1 MSIVLNRNN
10 TNFPLRL
17 FEHLKK
23 ASWDNKFSFLKYY
36 QNIVRFFVNNIDIRT
51 KGLLIY
57 HETGTGK
64 SMVITAIAMDFIE
77 NKTNGKK
84 VIFLLSKSLH
94 NNLRKAIKK
103 YVLLRGQTESYHL
116 ALLSEAD
123 LDAWI
128 DAHFSFVSMNA
139 SNMISQLNKATISQ
153 DIIDIE
159 ARLGNVMSEFPN
171 SLDNTVVLI
180 DEAHNLFR
188 SITNGSKNGLA
199 FYDMTLN
206 AKNNNIFFFTGTPVN
221 SSPYELVPAMNMISG
236 SRTTLPEDYIGF
248 TRLFTDS
255 RGLLKNRV
263 KFQNRLFGL
272 ISVAKRSSTFGKA
285 LGVEQD
291 AVKAE
296 FPEEYPLIIERVK
309 MTNTQFAA
317 YRTAYEAEQNESAF
331 SRPNHNIPNM
341 MKPKSGMSSSYH
353 VKTRMIS
360 NFYSTTATKDPRQIP
375 REQLESPKFRA
386 ILDNINKHKGQLQII
401 YSQFVGVAGLGTF
414 ARFLIE
420 NGYEEYRDE
429 SAPEL
434 TYEEEMPND
443 SADVITDAH
452 DDARDD
458 VRDDVD
464 VSTNSL
470 VDTSDVRD
478 DMRDNHANKVSKN
491 KVSLVESNDA
501 RTDNESPINDS
512 IIETN
517 DEDDNVPNN
526 ALNTAHNTAPN
537 DAPNDESDNVKTGE
551 YEKKPLSNIKFIRNG
566 KSIDIEQDGHIV
578 GHAHVSSSGN
588 VELTDNGID
597 ESIPRYILVKLIG
610 NGLAGKETQWGGIYS
625 TIIDKD
631 SKPEDVKLKNKQG
644 GSAQRLRFATITGNV
659 PFDVRQR
666 IIDMYSSPDNAH
678 GEIIQ
683 LLLISSSG
691 AEGLDLKNVRIV
703 HIMEPYWNYA
713 RIAQVI
719 ARAVRNNSHIL
730 LQANEKNVQPYI
742 YLAVAFLDD
751 ENLEKSNEVYKKT
764 IDIDFYERM
773 LLDREIIASFVQPL
787 EEVAIECLLNAEPHC
802 RVCSPNNRQLFTSDI
817 KKDVEAPNP
826 CVEHKEEKVKVDMIE
841 YNGKKYYFKEN
852 KESIYSYNIYYYDD
866 AVNAYRPVREN
877 SVDFLA
883 IIDILEKDK

>member
-1 MSIVLNRNN
+1 
-10 TNFPLRL
+10 
-17 FEHLKK
+17 
-23 ASWDNKFSFLKYY
+23 
-36 QNIVRFFVNNIDIRT
+36 
-51 KGLLIY
+51 
-57 HETGTGK
+57 
-64 SMVITAIAMDFIE
+64 
-77 NKTNGKK
+77 
-84 VIFLLSKSLH
+84 
-94 NNLRKAIKK
+94 
-103 YVLLRGQTESYHL
+103 
-116 ALLSEAD
+116 
-123 LDAWI
+123 
-128 DAHFSFVSMNA
+128 
-139 SNMISQLNKATISQ
+139 
-153 DIIDIE
+153 
-159 ARLGNVMSEFPN
+159 
-171 SLDNTVVLI
+171 
-180 DEAHNLFR
+180 
-188 SITNGSKNGLA
+188 
-199 FYDMTLN
+199 
-206 AKNNNIFFFTGTPVN
+206 
-221 SSPYELVPAMNMISG
+221 MISG

-255 RGLLKNRV
+255 RGLLKNRL

-272 ISVAKRSSTFGKA
+272 VSVAKRSSTFGKA

-296 FPEEYPLIIERVK
+296 FPEEYTLIIEKVK
-309 MTNTQFAA
+309 MTDAQFAA

-360 NFYSTTATKDPRQIP
+360 NFYSSVATKDPRQIP
-375 REQLESPKFRA
+375 RDQLESPKFRA
-386 ILDNINKHKGQLQII
+386 ILNNINKHQNQLQIV

-434 TYEEEMPND
+434 TYEEEMPSD
-443 SADVITDAH
+443 SVDVITDA
-452 DDARDD
+452 
-458 VRDDVD
+458 
-464 VSTNSL
+464 
-470 VDTSDVRD
+470 RD
-478 DMRDNHANKVSKN
+478 DMRDNEANKISENKVS
-491 KVSLVESNDA
+491 SAESNDA
-501 RTDNESPINDS
+501 RINNESQINDS

-517 DEDDNVPNN
+517 YEDDNVPNN
-526 ALNTAHNTAPN
+526 ASN
-537 DAPNDESDNVKTGE
+537 DAHCHAHDTTPNGENDSVKTGE
-551 YEKKPLSNIKFIRNG
+551 YEKKPLSNIRFIRNG
-566 KSIDIEQDGHIV
+566 KSINIEQDGRIV
-578 GHAHVSSSGN
+578 GHAYVSSSGN
-588 VELTDNGID
+588 VELADNGID
-597 ESIPRYILVKLIG
+597 ESIPRYILLKLIG

-625 TIIDKD
+625 TIIDD
-631 SKPEDVKLKNKQG
+631 SKSKDVKLKNKHG
-644 GSAQRLRFATITGNV
+644 GSAQRMRFATITGNV

-666 IIDMYSSPDNAH
+666 IIDVYSSPDNAH

-730 LQANEKNVQPYI
+730 LPTDEKNVQPYI
-742 YLAVAFLDD
+742 YLAVAFQDD
-751 ENLEKSNEVYKKT
+751 QVGSHPSHLEKSNEIYKKT

-852 KESIYSYNIYYYDD
+852 KESIYSYNVYYYDD

-877 SVDFLA
+877 NADFLA

>member
-103 YVLLRGQTESYHL
+103 YVLLRGQTEPYHL
-116 ALLSEAD
+116 ALLSNAD
-123 LDAWI
+123 LDLWI

-255 RGLLKNRV
+255 RGLLKNRA

-272 ISVAKRSSTFGKA
+272 VSVAKRSSTFGKA

-291 AVKAE
+291 IVKAE
-296 FPEEYPLIIERVK
+296 FPEEYPLIIEKVK

-386 ILDNINKHKGQLQII
+386 ILNNINKHKGQLQII

-414 ARFLIE
+414 ARFLAE
-420 NGYEEYRDE
+420 NGYEEYHDE

-434 TYEEEMPND
+434 TYEEEMPSD
-443 SADVITDAH
+443 SADIIADATDNAS
-452 DDARDD
+452 DG
-458 VRDDVD
+458 VD

-470 VDTSDVRD
+470 VDAS

-491 KVSLVESNDA
+491 KVLSVESNDA
-501 RTDNESPINDS
+501 RTDNGSPINDS
-512 IIETN
+512 ITETN
-517 DEDDNVPNN
+517 DEDDNVPDN
-526 ALNTAHNTAPN
+526 ALNTAHDIAHDT
-537 DAPNDESDNVKTGE
+537 APNDESDNIKTGE
-551 YEKKPLSNIKFIRNG
+551 YEKKPLSNIRFIRNG

-578 GHAHVSSSGN
+578 GRAYVSSSGN
-588 VELTDNGID
+588 VELVDNGID
-597 ESIPRYILVKLIG
+597 ESIPRYILIKLIG
-610 NGLAGKETQWGGIYS
+610 SGLAGKTTQWGGIYS
-625 TIIDKD
+625 TIIDNAPK
-631 SKPEDVKLKNKQG
+631 SKH
-644 GSAQRLRFATITGNV
+644 GSSEPRLRFATITGNV

-666 IIDMYSSPDNAH
+666 IIDIYSSPDNAH

-742 YLAVAFLDD
+742 YLAVAFING
-751 ENLEKSNEVYKKT
+751 EKLEQSNEAYKKT

-802 RVCSPNNRQLFTSDI
+802 RVCSPNNRQLFTTDI

-826 CVEHKEEKVKVDMIE
+826 CAEHKEEKVKVDTIE

-852 KESIYSYNIYYYDD
+852 KESIYSYNVYYYDD

-877 SVDFLA
+877 SADFLA